1 MGVFSRTRPGDIPDK
16 DKEVLDSVMNQL
28 YNAIRVMVE
37 DTESNILDSA
47 GRLTPSNLIRFMEY
61 IYGLVDD
68 RSYSI
73 NSRIAD
79 YVDTIVECINAGDN
93 YVSYICANINLIR
106 SSGSGNYGTG
116 NVRNMVSKMSRLG
129 TNSSSTRLGGIN
141 SSNTSQSTSIRQ
153 TLTSTMR
160 RNDVRQDTR
169 HTTKTTITPG
179 RVS

>member
-47 GRLTPSNLIRFMEY
+47 GKLTPSNLIRFMEY

-79 YVDTIVECINAGDN
+79 YVNTIVLT
-93 YVSYICANINLIR
+93 LILLEVVVAV
-106 SSGSGNYGTG
+106 TTEL
-116 NVRNMVSKMSRLG
+116 VMCVIWLVKCLG
-129 TNSSSTRLGGIN
+129 
-141 SSNTSQSTSIRQ
+141 
-153 TLTSTMR
+153 
-160 RNDVRQDTR
+160 
-169 HTTKTTITPG
+169 
-179 RVS
+179 